1 LFRTILLLFFKH
13 LTALRQF
20 GHKRNVGANENSK
33 RANDSPPAS
42 AVTRLPASNGNKA
55 TSWGR

>member
-1 LFRTILLLFFKH
+1 LFRTLLLLFFNH

-20 GHKRNVGANENSK
+20 GHKRNVGANEKSK

-42 AVTRLPASNGNKA
+42 AFHGRPPATATNK
-55 TSWGR
+55 SWGRK